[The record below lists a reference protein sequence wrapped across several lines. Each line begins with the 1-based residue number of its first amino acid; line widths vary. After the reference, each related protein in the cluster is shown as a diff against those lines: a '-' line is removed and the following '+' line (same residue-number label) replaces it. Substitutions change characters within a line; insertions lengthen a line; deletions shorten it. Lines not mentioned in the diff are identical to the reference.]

1 VSRSLKLGGA
11 LIGFGAVLSQ
21 LGHLLVYQLQFGTT
35 AQLVQS
41 TRAHSYF
48 PTLVKTSLGLGA
60 AAVLGSLLLVCAAR
74 FITGARD
81 RAIAGGPSY
90 MRLLGALFTIQLVLF
105 MLQETAESMAAG
117 AAVATAP
124 HLLLIGSVGQLPV
137 ALLGALAL
145 KWLLVRFESAVAE
158 IRVALASVRKSSWP
172 LIVVV
177 SRWSHDD
184 LVHRP
189 IAGASLAKRG
199 PPSSLRLGPT
209 NSEA

>member
-1 VSRSLKLGGA
+1 VSRSLKQGGA
-11 LIGFGAVLSQ
+11 LIGFGVVLSQ
-21 LGHLLVYQLQFGTT
+21 LGHLLVYQLRFGS
-35 AQLVQS
+35 AALAVQS
-41 TRAHSYF
+41 TGAHTYF

-60 AAVLGSLLLVCAAR
+60 AAVLASLMLICFAR
-74 FITGARD
+74 FVSRGRG
-81 RAIAGGPSY
+81 RAVAGGLSY
-90 MRLLGALFTIQLVLF
+90 LRLLGALFTIQLVF
-105 MLQETAESMAAG
+105 FALQETAESMAAG
-117 AAVATAP
+117 AAVATAT

-145 KWLLVRFESAVAE
+145 KWMLVRFEFAVAE
-158 IRVALASVRKSSWP
+158 IRVALASVHKSSSP

-177 SRWSHDD
+177 SAWSHDD
-184 LVHRP
+184 LVRRP